1 MGANISVSKF
11 HDNAEGE
18 KRKLLLA
25 LAKDRFTDFRDA
37 VLSDPKLKDKFR
49 RVTNN

>member
-1 MGANISVSKF
+1 MGASISVSKF
-11 HDNAEGE
+11 HNNAEDE
-18 KRKLLLA
+18 KRKLLLT
-25 LAKDRFTDFRDA
+25 LAKERFTEFRDA